1 MSFINKNKNIK
12 GSGTPSGM
20 PGGSPYNGGTSGSP
34 FGNPGSGSFGNSQGN
49 TYGGNPYGGNPYG
62 GNSYGNP
69 FGNSATGAWGGG
81 MNGMN
86 RFQQHR
92 ETHFSKALLIAS
104 LIAAVIFFLL
114 GEVIE
119 RALVKEVNSIFFMGV
134 YFAIFGLILAICLL
148 IASKLSGLEITSKGL
163 AIIGICIVLLLALGC
178 LFEFLYELNFNQLKI
193 STDKYVF
200 AIDNSGSMEQN
211 DPEQKRVVAVKEL
224 LENRDKDVQF
234 AVYTFS
240 DNIECIREMAPVS
253 DGIGDFTISPEGG
266 TPIVGVLRQI
276 AQDMEMG
283 TLSYDGC
290 QVVLL
295 TDGYATD
302 SGFFD
307 VDLNSVLKEF
317 NKKNV
322 SVSTVGLGDVD
333 ENMLNNISEKTGG
346 ISVTTDNVDDLANA
360 MASAVRI
367 TNNNRNLLSARAR
380 TNHNWLYAIMRIVFL
395 TILGIIFLGIK
406 IAVTDDSTNIKMT
419 VITSLSGIILGALI
433 MEFGL
438 KLILTE
444 FVARACLVLLFSLM
458 ITTIEKLV
466 TVVRESGI
474 GNLGRIGM

>member
-1 MSFINKNKNIK
+1 
-12 GSGTPSGM
+12 
-20 PGGSPYNGGTSGSP
+20 
-34 FGNPGSGSFGNSQGN
+34 
-49 TYGGNPYGGNPYG
+49 
-62 GNSYGNP
+62 
-69 FGNSATGAWGGG
+69 
-81 MNGMN
+81 
-86 RFQQHR
+86 
-92 ETHFSKALLIAS
+92 
-104 LIAAVIFFLL
+104 
-114 GEVIE
+114 
-119 RALVKEVNSIFFMGV
+119 
-134 YFAIFGLILAICLL
+134 
-148 IASKLSGLEITSKGL
+148 
-163 AIIGICIVLLLALGC
+163 
-178 LFEFLYELNFNQLKI
+178 
-193 STDKYVF
+193 
-200 AIDNSGSMEQN
+200 MEQN

-395 TILGIIFLGIK
+395 TILGMIFLGIK